1 MPKVEIDYSNT
12 IFYKIF
18 CKDPAI
24 KDLYVGLTTNF
35 VQRKH
40 AHKQS
45 CKNEKAMNHN
55 CKLYNAIRNAG
66 GWENWQMEIIAFHNC
81 ADSYEARKKE
91 QEYFEALGATLNSI
105 EPFPKPKIKEPIVKI
120 VKEKKILFCEPCN
133 IFFSHWTTQ
142 ETHNNTKKHHKMVA
156 THIPN
161 ELKQDKTS
169 QKTQS
174 GYVCAPCDFSCV
186 KKSNYTIHTNTQKH
200 ANLLSENK
208 LENEEMKK
216 NAKRKCDCGREYT
229 TLSGLWKHKSKGC
242 YIKDSNFE
250 IKKNDLIVTN
260 NNTTEKDEL
269 INYLMKENQE
279 FKNLILKIVQNGI
292 GNQITTNHTTELEQH
307 NKIIVDSIGGSGNVV
322 VEK

>member
-66 GWENWQMEIIAFHNC
+66 GWDNWHMEIIAFHNC

-105 EPFPKPKIKEPIVKI
+105 DPFPKPKIKEPPAKF
-120 VKEKKILFCEPCN
+120 VKEKNFLFCEPCN
-133 IFFSHWTTQ
+133 IQFSHWTTQ
-142 ETHNNTKKHHKMVA
+142 ETHNNTKKHYKMVA
-156 THIPN
+156 AHMPN
-161 ELKQDKTS
+161 TVESNKIVKNTKFQCYNCDYNTS
-169 QKTQS
+169 R
-174 GYVCAPCDFSCV
+174 
-186 KKSNYTIHTNTQKH
+186 KSSYIKHIHTAKH
-200 ANLLSENK
+200 KQLTAVASGLTVSGENVANCCKFICQMCNK
-208 LENEEMKK
+208 
-216 NAKRKCDCGREYT
+216 EYN
-229 TLSGLWKHKSKGC
+229 SRVGLWKHKQKCNPNENSHGEIVDK
-242 YIKDSNFE
+242 IKPQ
-250 IKKNDLIVTN
+250 
-260 NNTTEKDEL
+260 DEL
-269 INYLMKENQE
+269 TEVVKYLMKE
-279 FKNLILKIVQNGI
+279 ILEMKTIMMEVIKTGI
-292 GNQITTNHTTELEQH
+292 HTTNLHTMASPL
-307 NKIIVDSIGGSGNVV
+307 
-322 VEK
+322 